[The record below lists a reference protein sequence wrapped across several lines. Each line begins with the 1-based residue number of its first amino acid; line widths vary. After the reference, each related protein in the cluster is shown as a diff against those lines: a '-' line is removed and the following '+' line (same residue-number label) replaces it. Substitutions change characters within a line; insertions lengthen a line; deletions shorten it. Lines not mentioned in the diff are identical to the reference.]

1 MDLVHD
7 GGLEGGEFFADAS
20 FFRELIDYSIIKTY
34 NFHGPKEITIKR
46 LNISTLNCTNR
57 YHCVFIFEYF
67 DVIPK
72 VKEDRLL
79 SDEILADVQPGD
91 TMVFSR
97 GEAIALWV
105 GVILFVAILSC
116 VLYRL
121 CRVTV
126 Q

>member
-1 MDLVHD
+1 MV
-7 GGLEGGEFFADAS
+7 ERREGEFVGIPS
-20 FFRELIDYSIIKTY
+20 YIYSNK
-34 NFHGPKEITIKR
+34 NG
-46 LNISTLNCTNR
+46 
-57 YHCVFIFEYF
+57 VFIFERF
-67 DVIPK
+67 SVISK
-72 VKEDRLL
+72 VKEGSLL

>member
-1 MDLVHD
+1 MVERE
-7 GGLEGGEFFADAS
+7 EGARRVCSNTKLYLLKKSCG
-20 FFRELIDYSIIKTY
+20 
-34 NFHGPKEITIKR
+34 
-46 LNISTLNCTNR
+46 
-57 YHCVFIFEYF
+57 FIFEWF
-67 DVIPK
+67 SVIPK
-72 VKEDRLL
+72 VKEGSLL

>member
-1 MDLVHD
+1 M
-7 GGLEGGEFFADAS
+7 
-20 FFRELIDYSIIKTY
+20 
-34 NFHGPKEITIKR
+34 
-46 LNISTLNCTNR
+46 
-57 YHCVFIFEYF
+57 
-67 DVIPK
+67 
-72 VKEDRLL
+72 KEDGPL
-79 SDEILADVQPGD
+79 SDEILADVEVGD

>member
-7 GGLEGGEFFADAS
+7 GRLEGGVCLS
-20 FFRELIDYSIIKTY
+20 FSNHSSCLRGAIPSYIDSNK
-34 NFHGPKEITIKR
+34 
-46 LNISTLNCTNR
+46 NR
-57 YHCVFIFEYF
+57 VFIIEHFN
-67 DVIPK
+67 VIPK
-72 VKEDRLL
+72 VKEGSLL

>member
-7 GGLEGGEFFADAS
+7 GRLEGGKCNLSAWLRGGQGEFVGIPS
-20 FFRELIDYSIIKTY
+20 YIYSNK
-34 NFHGPKEITIKR
+34 
-46 LNISTLNCTNR
+46 NCG
-57 YHCVFIFEYF
+57 FS
-67 DVIPK
+67 VIPK
-72 VKEDRLL
+72 VKEGSLL